1 MVKVDFRHK
10 NCHLDDSVKQLVVER
25 LSHLGQFLDEPI
37 SAETFFGESSAK
49 SSEDRIECEVTITS
63 HGHVVRAHATGS
75 EKVQAFDRTEDK
87 LRHQL
92 ERLKGRLVARSHPH
106 HRPVKA
112 DPALANGSD
121 DSMISRSK
129 RFAVVE
135 LTPDEAAFQME
146 MLSHSFYL
154 FQNVE
159 TGRSAV
165 VYRRDDG
172 SIGLIDSED
181 PALP

>member
-1 MVKVDFRHK
+1 MKVDFRHK
-10 NCHLDDSVKQLVVER
+10 NCQVDDSVRQLVVER

-37 SAETFFGESSAK
+37 SAETFFEETSVKSA
-49 SSEDRIECEVTITS
+49 DNRIECEVTIKS
-63 HGHVVRAHATGS
+63 HSHVVRARATGM
-75 EKVQAFDRTEDK
+75 EKLQAFDRTEDK

-106 HRPVKA
+106 HRTVKA
-112 DPALANGSD
+112 DLAPNGESD
-121 DSMISRSK
+121 TSMIARSK
-129 RFAVVE
+129 SFVVAE

-146 MLSHSFYL
+146 MLSHSFFL

-172 SIGLIDSED
+172 SIGLIDTED
-181 PALP
+181 PVLS